1 MANAGGRLD
10 DIIRQLE
17 KLYGDAQAIFDSH
30 VEDLRRQKPNVPF
43 GILKA
48 NEIARPAGSALNY
61 VAALKMLRE
70 KFTGQNEQG

>member
-61 VAALKMLRE
+61 VDGAQDAARE
-70 KFTGQNEQG
+70 IHGTE